1 MTEMVRLDRLAKR
14 FGPVHAV
21 EEVSF
26 TVARGEVLGFLGP
39 NGAGKSTTMRMLTG
53 FIPPT
58 AGSATVLGFDVVKQA
73 IEVKRRVGYL
83 PEGAPLYG
91 DMTVIDF
98 LRFVAAMRGLQGED
112 GQAKIDAAIA
122 RQFRFQP

>member
-39 NGAGKSTTMRMLTG
+39 NGAGKSTTLRMLTTLLR
-53 FIPPT
+53 PT
-58 AGSATVLGFDVVKQA
+58 AGRAVVA
-73 IEVKRRVGYL
+73 
-83 PEGAPLYG
+83 
-91 DMTVIDF
+91 
-98 LRFVAAMRGLQGED
+98 GLEPT
-112 GQAKIDAAIA
+112 
-122 RQFRFQP
+122 R